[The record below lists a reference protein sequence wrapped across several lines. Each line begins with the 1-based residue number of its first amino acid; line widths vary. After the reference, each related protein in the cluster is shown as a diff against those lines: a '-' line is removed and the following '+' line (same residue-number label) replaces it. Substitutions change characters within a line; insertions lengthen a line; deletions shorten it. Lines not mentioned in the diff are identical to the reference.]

1 MDDSW
6 DRSLFD
12 KELKSILDAKLPV
25 SASKINALQSLAISH
40 PKHHNYIVQCVVRF
54 IETAPPDY
62 RLAGLYVVD
71 AISRTVQ
78 KQMRKTADEGNQH
91 SVETEVYLRRFAM
104 VLKDGALQGC
114 FVPCSSKDKEKVKKT
129 LDIWELNGVFTK
141 ETVDYI
147 RQSFLN
153 EDYATSS
160 GNYGQNKQPTQHPN
174 HVDSVQST
182 KVPEPV
188 VDAASLLAKLSSIS
202 GGNLANLA
210 SASTSTT
217 VSTPQASQLSPP
229 QQQDKDNALPPALA
243 RLLGGI
249 VSTPQ
254 SPSSQASAPVAPPP
268 TVPIP
273 VPTNTGV
280 INNAGLSAPP
290 PPQQQQ
296 PSMAATSD
304 PRLRQFPQQ
313 SPPPRFQPNTNN
325 VQQPPPRT
333 RPSRWNNADDTR
345 PIRREQPP
353 LSSMPPSRDMMS
365 PNSHSRPPPPS
376 HPEQQLPGPIHD
388 PSLQPGTIRVLTRT
402 LFVGALPESYTQRDV
417 AEIFEKYGRLGS
429 IIVTRKARVK
439 ANAFIKFETRAGI
452 EAALRDTANLR
463 LEGSPVK
470 VNWAYGFGP
479 KKMFDYKLGESIIPL
494 SELSE
499 NEKSSLV
506 TAPVGG
512 FQGQA
517 VQDQMTI
524 EEPEVAYRPEWK
536 KDELNKSTTPNNRSR
551 VHDGADDY
559 YQQSR
564 PKRRRFD
571 QPSSPPPMGDMQQQQ
586 PMDPSLSAPAAAW
599 MSNAPPMPM
608 SMMPQSMS
616 QLYAAV
622 SQQQQQQQHSTPISS
637 AEATPP
643 FQQQQ
648 HPSQHVPYPDPY

>member
-6 DRSLFD
+6 DRSIFD

-78 KQMRKTADEGNQH
+78 KQMKKTADEGSQYP
-91 SVETEVYLRRFAM
+91 VDTEVYLRRFAI
-104 VLKDGALQGC
+104 VLRDDALQGC

-141 ETVDYI
+141 EAVDYI
-147 RQSFLN
+147 RQSFLK

-160 GNYGQNKQPTQHPN
+160 GYNGQNKQPTQHPN

-188 VDAASLLAKLSSIS
+188 VDAASLLARLSSIS
-202 GGNLANLA
+202 GGNLANLT
-210 SASTSTT
+210 SASTTATT
-217 VSTPQASQLSPP
+217 TQQASQLSP
-229 QQQDKDNALPPALA
+229 QQQDKDNSLPPALA

-249 VSTPQ
+249 VSTP
-254 SPSSQASAPVAPPP
+254 ASTPPAP

-273 VPTNTGV
+273 TPTNTGV
-280 INNAGLSAPP
+280 INNAGLS
-290 PPQQQQ
+290 PQQ
-296 PSMAATSD
+296 PPMATTGD
-304 PRLRQFPQQ
+304 PRLRHQQ
-313 SPPPRFQPNTNN
+313 SPPRPMMDPRFQPNNN
-325 VQQPPPRT
+325 AMQQQPPPPRT
-333 RPSRWNNADDTR
+333 RPSRWNNDASR
-345 PIRREQPP
+345 PIHREQQQPP
-353 LSSMPPSRDMMS
+353 SSMSPPRDLMGH
-365 PNSHSRPPPPS
+365 NHPPPPPPLQAAHS
-376 HPEQQLPGPIHD
+376 EQHLPGPIHD

-452 EAALRDTANLR
+452 EAALRDTVNLR

-536 KDELNKSTTPNNRSR
+536 KDELNKPTNNRSR
-551 VHDGADDY
+551 AHDGADDY

-571 QPSSPPPMGDMQQQQ
+571 QPPSPSSMGDMQQH
-586 PMDPSLSAPAAAW
+586 MDPSLSAPPAW
-599 MSNAPPMPM
+599 MSNAPMPM
-608 SMMPQSMS
+608 SMMPQSINQFYS
-616 QLYAAV
+616 AV
-622 SQQQQQQQHSTPISS
+622 PQQQQQQHPTPYSS
-637 AEATPP
+637 AEASPP
-643 FQQQQ
+643 FQQHQHRQQ
-648 HPSQHVPYPDPY
+648 PSQQHVPYPDPY